1 MVNHRPNNNKSATAA
16 PETSKATPAPPAA
29 PPTLEQRIS
38 ATLTGDLP
46 SAELGELLSANDA
59 AIIAAEQ
66 AATAAK
72 EYAYDPTLSPNIAEA
87 RERMENTALL
97 VGRLQTLRPRL
108 LTKYRETYMK
118 EQADEWRG
126 MASGLISEGTELS
139 EQLREIYPKAV
150 DDLVSLFARIA
161 DFKRRRDACYS
172 SRPAALSDQL
182 PDPELLGRGLDG
194 FTINTPSLLEVT
206 KLFDLA
212 GRQCWPDAQQTN
224 SNRLAVEMSNSVLAM
239 VASRDRDECTPF
251 WHRAIARR
259 QIAAA
264 EEAERQGKRFAE
276 MKVAQEK
283 RENEEAAARWNA
295 AHGTR

>member
-72 EYAYDPTLSPNIAEA
+72 EYAYDPTLSPNITEA

-108 LTKYRETYMK
+108 LTKYRETYLK
-118 EQADEWRG
+118 EQAAQRRD
-126 MASGLISEGTELS
+126 MASRLISEGTELS
-139 EQLREIYPKAV
+139 AQLSEIYPKAV
-150 DDLVSLFARIA
+150 DDLVSLFACIA
-161 DFKRRRDACYS
+161 DYKKRRDALYS
-172 SRPAALSDQL
+172 SRPDQIGDQL
-182 PDPELLGRGLDG
+182 PDPELMARGWDS
-194 FTINTPSLLEVT
+194 FTINTPSLLET
-206 KLFDLA
+206 KLFNFET
-212 GRQCWPDAQQTN
+212 GKQIWPPAHVPLGVIMAQ
-224 SNRLAVEMSNSVLAM
+224 SVQAM
-239 VASRDRDECTPF
+239 AASLDREQFSPN
-251 WHRAIARR
+251 WWRAAARR
-259 QIAAA
+259 QAANRV
-264 EEAERQGKRFAE
+264 EAERQDERLREMEREQTERMNREERERFAA
-276 MKVAQEK
+276 M
-283 RENEEAAARWNA
+283 
-295 AHGTR
+295 HGGAVK